1 MANKELALSLPFSV
15 NPYGRISTTTERSKI
30 WQDRVRS
37 VIGTFLGERVMRPNF
52 GADVVDA
59 VHETSEEA
67 VIIIETQVRQAFN
80 TYLPTLTL
88 TDVVTNYD
96 ESSGIMEV
104 EVIYSLPEAT
114 VEDVSSTT
122 IGLVRIAGNL
132 PPLQEKL

>member
-15 NPYGRISTTTERSKI
+15 NPYGRIATTTERSKI

-52 GADVVDA
+52 GSDVVDA

-67 VIIIETQVRQAFN
+67 KIIVETQIRQSFN

-88 TDVVTNYD
+88 TDVITTYD
-96 ESSGIMEV
+96 ESTGIMEV
-104 EVIYSLPEAT
+104 EVVYSLPEAT
-114 VEDVSSTT
+114 IEDVSSTT
-122 IGLVRIAGNL
+122 IGLVRIAGTL

>member
-1 MANKELALSLPFSV
+1 MANKEIAVSLPFSV
-15 NPYGRISTTTERSKI
+15 NPYGRIGTTTERSKI

-37 VIGTFLGERVMRPNF
+37 VIGTYLGERVMRPNF

-67 VIIIETQVRQAFN
+67 QVIVENQVRQAFN
-80 TYLPTLTL
+80 IYLPTLTL
-88 TDVVTNYD
+88 TEVLTDYD
-96 ESSGIMEV
+96 ENTGVLNV
-104 EVIYSLPEAT
+104 ELVYSLPDAT

-132 PPLQEKL
+132 PPIQEKL